1 MFRLIPNDSFG
12 ISLIF
17 LRLYGSYKLF
27 KWRLKEMDAVTVVTS
42 VLGLVA
48 GVGIFLIACT
58 MMSSNL
64 EALGSRRLKAL
75 FAKTSK
81 NKLIG
86 VGVGAATTAAIQSSS
101 ATSVMVIGF
110 VNAGI
115 MSLAQAAT
123 VIFGANIGTTITGQL
138 VALGMFGANSVS
150 TSVIFA
156 TFAGI
161 GAFILAFAKKDRTQK
176 IGGILAGFGMLFVG
190 LSMMSGAMEYF
201 SELDSVKNFLAMFK
215 NPLLLVLIGMILTA
229 VVQSSSVMT
238 SMAITM
244 TVTGL
249 ITLNQGIYITMGSNV
264 GTCVT
269 ALIAGLTSTVNAKRT
284 ALVHLIFNVSG
295 AALFLL
301 IGMFLRF
308 GGVDY
313 GFVFGK
319 MFPHAPQLQLSMF
332 HTIFNVTT
340 VLIVLPLTNL
350 LVKLVTK
357 IVPDKKASAEGNEPR
372 FFYLEEHMLKTP
384 PVAVQQVK
392 REILN
397 MAEIAVGNFERSCG
411 IICTLDY
418 ADVEKFRE
426 SERELDFL
434 NREIAKYIVRLLKA
448 DLNEKDRVYLS
459 TAFRTVTDLE
469 RVGDYAENIVEYAD
483 KLKEANEAFS
493 AEAIAEIEELK
504 TMIRGVYDNTVTA
517 YRECDRRALE
527 EALRIEECV
536 DGVTARMAENHIR
549 RMGEGVCTPE
559 VGAQYLSLSANAER
573 VADHFIN
580 VAKTI
585 KAL

>member
-1 MFRLIPNDSFG
+1 
-12 ISLIF
+12 
-17 LRLYGSYKLF
+17 
-27 KWRLKEMDAVTVVTS
+27 MDAVTVVTS